1 MKTKLQKRQLKV
13 LEETVQYY
21 SKDTARRCTDGESCS
36 YSAKTLG
43 TKGKGCAV
51 GRLLPLELRNELDE
65 YYVLGVGVAEIF
77 DMLPKSVQS
86 LSVKF
91 LESLQDLH
99 DLNLN
104 WDDKGLT
111 DFGIENVSR
120 IKKKF
125 DL

>member
-1 MKTKLQKRQLKV
+1 M
-13 LEETVQYY
+13 
-21 SKDTARRCTDGESCS
+21 
-36 YSAKTLG
+36 
-43 TKGKGCAV
+43 
-51 GRLLPLELRNELDE
+51 ELRNELDE
-65 YYVLGVGVAEIF
+65 YYINGVGVAEIF

-99 DLNLN
+99 DSNLK

-111 DFGIENVSR
+111 DFGIENVSW